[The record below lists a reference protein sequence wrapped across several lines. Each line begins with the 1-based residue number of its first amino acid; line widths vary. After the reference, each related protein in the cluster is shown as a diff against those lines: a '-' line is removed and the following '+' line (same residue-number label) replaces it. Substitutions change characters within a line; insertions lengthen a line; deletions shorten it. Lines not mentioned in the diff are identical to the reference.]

1 MGSAGMRPGAAALE
15 RVLGEIGRVAVAVS
29 GGVDSMTL
37 AVVAHRALGDSAA
50 MLHAVSAAVPADA
63 TQRVERYARREG
75 WRLDRIDAGELHDA
89 RYVANPVNRCY
100 FCKTNLY
107 STIAPLA
114 GAGATI
120 VSGTNTDDLGDFRP
134 GLTAAA
140 EHAVRH
146 PYVEC
151 GIGKSTV
158 RAIAARL
165 GLDDLAELPAAPCL
179 SSRVE
184 TGIAIDPVVLKA
196 IDACEGIVRDATGA
210 ATVRCRVRRG
220 AVVVEL
226 DDAALVDLDAPA
238 RTMLAGAL
246 KERMAAAGVSRSLRF
261 EPYRMGS
268 AFLRPSG
275 APGASGHA

>member
-1 MGSAGMRPGAAALE
+1 MGSADMKPGAAALE
-15 RVLGEIGRVAVAVS
+15 RVLDGIGRVAVAVS

-37 AVVAHRALGDSAA
+37 AVVAHRVLGDSAA
-50 MLHAVSAAVPADA
+50 MLHAVSAAVPAEA
-63 TQRVERYARREG
+63 TERVERYARREG
-75 WRLDRIDAGELHDA
+75 WRLDRIDAGELLDA

-114 GAGATI
+114 GAGTTI

-134 GLTAAA
+134 GLAAAA

-158 RAIAARL
+158 RAIATRL

-184 TGIAIDPVVLKA
+184 TGIAIDPEVLKA
-196 IDACEGIVRDATGA
+196 IDACERIVRNATGA
-210 ATVRCRVRRG
+210 ATVRCRVRRD

-226 DDAALVDLDAPA
+226 DDAALADLDAPA
-238 RTMLAGAL
+238 RAALAGEL
-246 KERMAAAGVSRSLRF
+246 DGRMAAAGVSRLLRF

-275 APGASGHA
+275 HA

>member
-1 MGSAGMRPGAAALE
+1 MDSADMKPGVAALE
-15 RVLGEIGRVAVAVS
+15 RVLGEIDRVAVAVS

-37 AVVAHRALGDSAA
+37 AVVAHRVLGGSAT

-63 TQRVERYARREG
+63 TERVVRYARREG
-75 WRLDRIDAGELHDA
+75 WRLERIDAGELHDA

-114 GAGATI
+114 GAGGTI

-134 GLTAAA
+134 GLAAAA

-184 TGIAIDPVVLKA
+184 TGIAIDPAVLKA
-196 IDACEGIVRDATGA
+196 IDACERMVRNATGA
-210 ATVRCRVRRG
+210 ATVRCRVRRA

-226 DDAALVDLDAPA
+226 DDVALSALDAPA
-238 RTMLAGAL
+238 RAVLAGEL
-246 KERMAAAGVSRSLRF
+246 DQRMAAAGVSRTVRF

-275 APGASGHA
+275 HA

>member
-1 MGSAGMRPGAAALE
+1 MDSSCGESRTAALE
-15 RVLGEIGRVAVAVS
+15 RVIETIGRVAVAVS

-37 AVVAHRALGDSAA
+37 AVVAHRVLGASAT
-50 MLHAVSAAVPADA
+50 MVHAVSPAVPADA
-63 TQRVERYARREG
+63 TERVERYARREG
-75 WRLDRIDAGELHDA
+75 WRLVRIDAGELLDA

-114 GAGATI
+114 SAGVTI

-134 GLTAAA
+134 GLAAAA
-140 EHAVRH
+140 EHSVRH

-151 GIGKSTV
+151 GIGKPAI
-158 RAIAARL
+158 RAIATWL

-184 TGIAIDPVVLKA
+184 TGIAIDPEVLKA
-196 IDACEGIVRDATGA
+196 IDACERLVRDVTGA
-210 ATVRCRVRRG
+210 ATVRCRVRRD

-226 DDAALVDLDAPA
+226 DDAALADLEAPRRA
-238 RTMLAGAL
+238 ALAGEVD
-246 KERMAAAGVSRSLRF
+246 ERMTAAGVSRVLRF

-268 AFLRPSG
+268 AFLRP
-275 APGASGHA
+275 PDRV

>member
-1 MGSAGMRPGAAALE
+1 MDSSGGESRTAALE
-15 RVLGEIGRVAVAVS
+15 RVIETIGRVAVAVS

-37 AVVAHRALGDSAA
+37 AVIAHRVLGASAT
-50 MLHAVSAAVPADA
+50 MVHAVSPAVPADA
-63 TQRVERYARREG
+63 TERVERYARREG
-75 WRLDRIDAGELHDA
+75 WRLVRIDAGELLDA

-107 STIAPLA
+107 STIAPLT
-114 GAGATI
+114 GAGVTI

-134 GLTAAA
+134 GLAAAA
-140 EHAVRH
+140 EHSVRH

-151 GIGKSTV
+151 GIGKPAI
-158 RAIAARL
+158 RAIATWL

-184 TGIAIDPVVLKA
+184 TGIAIDPEVLKA
-196 IDACEGIVRDATGA
+196 IDACERLVRDVTGA
-210 ATVRCRVRRG
+210 ATVRCRVRRD

-226 DDAALVDLDAPA
+226 DDTALADLEAPRRAALAGEVD
-238 RTMLAGAL
+238 
-246 KERMAAAGVSRSLRF
+246 ERMTAAGVSRVLRF

-268 AFLRPSG
+268 AFLRP
-275 APGASGHA
+275 PDRV

>member
-1 MGSAGMRPGAAALE
+1 MDSSGGESRTAALE
-15 RVLGEIGRVAVAVS
+15 RVIETIGRVAVAVS

-37 AVVAHRALGDSAA
+37 AVVAHRVLGASAT
-50 MLHAVSAAVPADA
+50 MVHAVSPAVPADA
-63 TQRVERYARREG
+63 TERVERYARREG
-75 WRLDRIDAGELHDA
+75 WRLVRIDAGELLDA

-114 GAGATI
+114 SAGVTI

-134 GLTAAA
+134 GLAAAA
-140 EHAVRH
+140 EHSVRH

-151 GIGKSTV
+151 GIGKPAI
-158 RAIAARL
+158 RAIATWL

-184 TGIAIDPVVLKA
+184 TGIAIDPDVLKA
-196 IDACEGIVRDATGA
+196 IDACERLVRDVTGA
-210 ATVRCRVRRG
+210 ATVRCRVRRD

-226 DDAALVDLDAPA
+226 DDTALADLEAPRRAALAGEVD
-238 RTMLAGAL
+238 
-246 KERMAAAGVSRSLRF
+246 ERMTAAGVSRVLRF

-268 AFLRPSG
+268 AFLRP
-275 APGASGHA
+275 PDRV

>member
-1 MGSAGMRPGAAALE
+1 MGSAGMKPGAAALE

-37 AVVAHRALGDSAA
+37 AVVAHRVLGESAT

-63 TQRVERYARREG
+63 TRRVERYARREG

-120 VSGTNTDDLGDFRP
+120 VSGANTDDLGDFRP

-146 PYVEC
+146 PWVEC
-151 GIGKSTV
+151 GIGKAAI

-184 TGIAIDPVVLKA
+184 TGIAIDPEVLQA
-196 IDACEGIVRDATGA
+196 IDACERVVRDATGA

-226 DDAALVDLDAPA
+226 DDAALADLDAPA
-238 RTMLAGAL
+238 RAVLAGAL
-246 KERMAAAGVSRSLRF
+246 KERMAAAGVSRLLRF

-268 AFLRPSG
+268 AFLRPSN
-275 APGASGHA
+275 HA

>member
-1 MGSAGMRPGAAALE
+1 MDSSGGESRTAALE
-15 RVLGEIGRVAVAVS
+15 RVIETIGRVAVAVS

-37 AVVAHRALGDSAA
+37 AVVAHRVLGASAT
-50 MLHAVSAAVPADA
+50 MVHAVSPAVPADA
-63 TQRVERYARREG
+63 TERVERYARREG
-75 WRLDRIDAGELHDA
+75 WRLVRIDAGELLDA

-114 GAGATI
+114 SAGVTI

-134 GLTAAA
+134 GLAAAA
-140 EHAVRH
+140 EHSVRH

-151 GIGKSTV
+151 GIGKPAI
-158 RAIAARL
+158 RAIATWL

-184 TGIAIDPVVLKA
+184 TGIAIDPEVLKA
-196 IDACEGIVRDATGA
+196 IDACERLVRDVTGA
-210 ATVRCRVRRG
+210 ATVRCRVRRD

-226 DDAALVDLDAPA
+226 DDTALADLEAPRRAALAGEVD
-238 RTMLAGAL
+238 
-246 KERMAAAGVSRSLRF
+246 ERMTAAGVSRVLRF

-268 AFLRPSG
+268 AFLRP
-275 APGASGHA
+275 PDRV

>member
-1 MGSAGMRPGAAALE
+1 MDSAGMKPGVAALE
-15 RVLGEIGRVAVAVS
+15 RVLGKIGPVAVAVS

-37 AVVAHRALGDSAA
+37 AVVAHRVLGGSAT

-63 TQRVERYARREG
+63 TERVVRYARREG
-75 WRLDRIDAGELHDA
+75 WRLERIDAGELHDA

-107 STIAPLA
+107 ATIAPLA

-134 GLTAAA
+134 GLAAAA

-184 TGIAIDPVVLKA
+184 TGIAIDPAVLKA
-196 IDACEGIVRDATGA
+196 IDACERMVRNATGA
-210 ATVRCRVRRG
+210 ATVRCRVRRA

-226 DDAALVDLDAPA
+226 DDVALSALDAPA
-238 RTMLAGAL
+238 RAVLAGEL
-246 KERMAAAGVSRSLRF
+246 DQRMAAAGVSRTVRF

-275 APGASGHA
+275 HA

>member
-1 MGSAGMRPGAAALE
+1 MPDSAVETLIATLECVLEGMGRA
-15 RVLGEIGRVAVAVS
+15 AVAVS

-37 AVVAHRALGDSAA
+37 AVVAHRALGDSAS
-50 MLHAVSAAVPADA
+50 MLHAASAAVPADA
-63 TQRVERYARREG
+63 TDRVERYARREG
-75 WRLDRIDAGELHDA
+75 WRLQRIDAGELLDT

-120 VSGTNTDDLGDFRP
+120 VSGTNADDLGDFRP
-134 GLTAAA
+134 GLAAA
-140 EHAVRH
+140 DEHGVRH

-151 GIGKSTV
+151 GIHKPAV
-158 RAIAARL
+158 RAIATRL
-165 GLDDLAELPAAPCL
+165 GLHDLAELPAAPCL

-184 TGIAIDPVVLKA
+184 TGIAIDPAVLEV
-196 IDACEGIVRDATGA
+196 IDACERLVRDAIGA
-210 ATVRCRVRRG
+210 GTVRCRVRRD

-226 DDAALVDLDAPA
+226 DDAALADLDGPRRVA
-238 RTMLAGAL
+238 LAGEVEA
-246 KERMAAAGVSRSLRF
+246 RMTAAGVPRALRF

-268 AFLRPSG
+268 AFLKPSARAVA
-275 APGASGHA
+275 AP

>member
-1 MGSAGMRPGAAALE
+1 MNRPDVESRLASLE
-15 RVLGEIGRVAVAVS
+15 HVLEAIGRVAVAVS

-37 AVVAHRALGDSAA
+37 AVVAHRTLGGAVT
-50 MLHAVSAAVPADA
+50 MVHAVSAAVPVDA
-63 TQRVERYARREG
+63 TERVEHYAHREG
-75 WRLDRIDAGELHDA
+75 WRLERVDAGELHDV

-114 GAGATI
+114 GGDATV

-134 GLTAAA
+134 GLVAAA

-151 GIGKSTV
+151 GIGKSAV

-184 TGIAIDPVVLKA
+184 TGIAIDPDVLEA
-196 IDACEGIVRDATGA
+196 IDACERLVRDTTGA
-210 ATVRCRVRRG
+210 ATVRCRVRRD
-220 AVVVEL
+220 AVVIEL
-226 DDAALVDLDAPA
+226 DDAALAALDPPRRAVLA
-238 RTMLAGAL
+238 RKVG
-246 KERMAAAGVSRSLRF
+246 ERMATAGVVRAPRF

-268 AFLRPSG
+268 AFLRPHSR
-275 APGASGHA
+275 A

>member
-1 MGSAGMRPGAAALE
+1 MDSSGGESRTAALE
-15 RVLGEIGRVAVAVS
+15 RVIETIGRVAVAVS

-37 AVVAHRALGDSAA
+37 AVIAHRVLGASAT
-50 MLHAVSAAVPADA
+50 MVHAVSPAVPADA
-63 TQRVERYARREG
+63 TERVERYARREG
-75 WRLDRIDAGELHDA
+75 WRLVRIDAGELLDA

-114 GAGATI
+114 GAGVTI

-134 GLTAAA
+134 GLAAAA
-140 EHAVRH
+140 EHSVRH

-151 GIGKSTV
+151 GIGKPAI
-158 RAIAARL
+158 RAIATWL

-184 TGIAIDPVVLKA
+184 TGIAIDPEVLKA
-196 IDACEGIVRDATGA
+196 IDACERLVRDVTGA
-210 ATVRCRVRRG
+210 ATVRCRVRRD

-226 DDAALVDLDAPA
+226 DDTALADLEAPRRAALAGEVD
-238 RTMLAGAL
+238 
-246 KERMAAAGVSRSLRF
+246 ERMTAAGVSRVLRF

-268 AFLRPSG
+268 AFLRP
-275 APGASGHA
+275 PDRV

>member
-1 MGSAGMRPGAAALE
+1 MDSADMKPGVAALE
-15 RVLGEIGRVAVAVS
+15 RVLGEIDRVAVAVS

-37 AVVAHRALGDSAA
+37 AVVAHRVLGGSAT

-63 TQRVERYARREG
+63 TERVVRYARREG
-75 WRLDRIDAGELHDA
+75 WRLERIDAGELHDA

-134 GLTAAA
+134 GLAAAA

-184 TGIAIDPVVLKA
+184 TGIAIDPAVLKA
-196 IDACEGIVRDATGA
+196 IDACERMVRNATGA
-210 ATVRCRVRRG
+210 ATVRCRVRRA

-226 DDAALVDLDAPA
+226 DDVALSALDAPA
-238 RTMLAGAL
+238 RAVLAGEL
-246 KERMAAAGVSRSLRF
+246 DQRMAAAGVSRTVRF

-275 APGASGHA
+275 HA

>member
-1 MGSAGMRPGAAALE
+1 MDSSGGESRTAALE
-15 RVLGEIGRVAVAVS
+15 RVIETIGGVAVAVS

-37 AVVAHRALGDSAA
+37 AVVAHRVLGASAT
-50 MLHAVSAAVPADA
+50 MVHAVSPAVPADA
-63 TQRVERYARREG
+63 TERVERYVRREG
-75 WRLDRIDAGELHDA
+75 WRLVRIDAGELLDT

-114 GAGATI
+114 GAGVTI

-134 GLTAAA
+134 GLAAAA
-140 EHAVRH
+140 EHSVRH

-151 GIGKSTV
+151 GIGKPAI
-158 RAIAARL
+158 RAIATWL

-184 TGIAIDPVVLKA
+184 TGIAIDPDVLKA
-196 IDACEGIVRDATGA
+196 IDACERLVRDVTGA
-210 ATVRCRVRRG
+210 ATVRCRVRRD

-226 DDAALVDLDAPA
+226 DDAALAGLEAPRRA
-238 RTMLAGAL
+238 ALAGEVD
-246 KERMAAAGVSRSLRF
+246 ERMTAAGVSRVLRF

-268 AFLRPSG
+268 AFLRP
-275 APGASGHA
+275 PGRV

>member
-1 MGSAGMRPGAAALE
+1 MGSADMKPGAAALE
-15 RVLGEIGRVAVAVS
+15 RVLDEIGRVAVAVS

-37 AVVAHRALGDSAA
+37 AVVAHRVLGDSAA
-50 MLHAVSAAVPADA
+50 MLHAVSAAVPAEA
-63 TQRVERYARREG
+63 TERVERYARREG
-75 WRLDRIDAGELHDA
+75 WRLDRIDAGELLDA

-114 GAGATI
+114 GAGATV
-120 VSGTNTDDLGDFRP
+120 VSGTNADDLGDFRP
-134 GLTAAA
+134 GLAAAA

-158 RAIAARL
+158 RAIATRL

-184 TGIAIDPVVLKA
+184 TGIAIDPEVLKA
-196 IDACEGIVRDATGA
+196 IDVCERIVRNATGA
-210 ATVRCRVRRG
+210 ATVRCRVRRD

-226 DDAALVDLDAPA
+226 DDAALADLDASA
-238 RTMLAGAL
+238 RAALAGEL
-246 KERMAAAGVSRSLRF
+246 DERMAAAGVSRRLRF

-275 APGASGHA
+275 HA